1 VADKLYAMQL
11 LYYLMCNLR

>member
-11 LYYLMCNLR
+11 LYNLMCNLR